1 MNDMKNGNGNGD
13 QFIHELETAVRHII
27 KNRKTK
33 PADRLSAVN
42 AGVRLAAIKHKI
54 SNGEPEEGFF
64 GK

>member
-1 MNDMKNGNGNGD
+1 MNDVKNGNGKGD
-13 QFIHELETAVRHII
+13 QFIEELETAVRQII

-54 SNGEPEEGFF
+54 SNGTDPEEGFF
-64 GK
+64 K

>member
-1 MNDMKNGNGNGD
+1 MSDIKNGNGSGD
-13 QFIHELETAVRHII
+13 QFLTELETAVRQII

-54 SNGEPEEGFF
+54 SNVEPEEGFF
-64 GK
+64 K